1 MKKSILSVIAI
12 ALVGVFAF
20 TSCNREQTKKD
31 VLTQSKGWKMVE
43 ATCANG
49 MATTENTTIFNLM
62 EGYFF
67 DCELDDIIT
76 FKEDGYV
83 YFNPGK
89 NVNDEGMDLYPSEE
103 TAMGTWTLD
112 EENDILTTHFPWE
125 YDFQSPANNGEPYSC
140 KAVTLNKDKM
150 KLTFTLK
157 IVADPAKDIAVGEYP
172 VDIVYEPA
180 K

>member
-1 MKKSILSVIAI
+1 MKKSILSVIAV

-20 TSCNREQTKKD
+20 TSCNKEQTKKD
-31 VLTQSKGWKMVE
+31 YLTQNKGWKMVE
-43 ATCANG
+43 ATCATG
-49 MATTENTTIFNLM
+49 MTTTTNNTIYNLM

-67 DCELDDIIT
+67 ECELDDILT

-89 NVNDEGMDLYPSEE
+89 NVNDEGMDLYPAQE

-112 EENDILTTHFPWE
+112 EDNDLLKTHFPWE
-125 YDFQSPANNGEPYSC
+125 YDFVNTANNTDPWTC
-140 KAVTLNKDKM
+140 NVVTLDENKM
-150 KLTFTLK
+150 KLTCKLVVT
-157 IVADPAKDIAVGEYP
+157 ANPAKAIAPGEYP
-172 VDIVYEPA
+172 IDLVYEPA